1 MKGDFT
7 RNTFNPKKHYR
18 GVLMQQGR
26 VQLDADWNENLDI
39 LLNRIETETIDV
51 IGVCGVPIHDAGFG
65 ILTTMTPALTSG
77 DFGLSKGRAYVDGI
91 LVENDAD
98 VAFSQQPFVLPKPS
112 PKITASGVYLLY
124 LDVWQRHITALD
136 DKEIREVALGGPD
149 TATRVQTIWQ
159 AKVSRLG
166 NVGQNFNCSDDIN
179 PWPTAST
186 GKLAART
193 HPESVPADPCDV
205 APGGGYKRLENQLY
219 RVEIHKGSGATGGPT
234 FKWSRDN
241 GSVVVAVSEF
251 NVDGSSDKVKVTSL
265 GRDSVLGLHELDWV
279 EVLDDARELAGEPG
293 TIAQIDKIDPEQLV
307 ITLSLPATGFDI
319 NGHPKLRRWDTR
331 PEQTNA
337 EFAVAVP
344 LSNDGYLSLEG
355 GVEVKFQTGTFRTGD
370 YWLIPA
376 RTIPGKFGDI
386 EWPLESGN
394 PAFRETFGNVHHYC
408 KLALLTA
415 TGGGSTAISVSLL
428 EDCRRR
434 FPPLTE
440 LPSGGKCCCTV
451 SVGPEGDY
459 PTLQEAVD
467 ARPED
472 FKGVWHICLM
482 PGEHRL
488 ESAVEINDMNGLVI
502 SGCEWQSLIVGA
514 PGEPIFVIK
523 GSQMVRVEGL
533 YAKAR
538 SSEGA
543 FLFDDVSSLRIA
555 HNVVVNLGE
564 DLSEQEIA
572 KLEKANKAGFASQ
585 VSRFGPVVV
594 LRDGDEVEIL
604 DNIFRGQPVIKARAD
619 QIKILRNTLY
629 GSVQIFP
636 GSDDVTIEDNRILKS
651 LGAGIQLGGL
661 SKADAKELYSEGRKA
676 IYEKRYAKYEA
687 ESSPVAA
694 AGAGSGVMTEA
705 GDTSGANMNTSVL
718 MMKVDSVNSRYAG
731 GISRDLF
738 FTTRLVRIS
747 NNLIGGCRGS
757 GIITTNNIDDLQ
769 DFGNLEDVTITGN
782 RIIRCALKPD
792 LKFGQIFI
800 GGGIVL
806 TGVFDLAIESNLIAE
821 NGRSLPACG
830 IFILDGGD
838 ISITDNVVAENG
850 VAFSDQLKDET
861 GAADLQFF
869 QAGIAALGVLGN
881 NLNLFDFAN
890 SKKDALVGIPALRV
904 DGNEVTSPEGH
915 ALMVMALGTTSVHG
929 NLFTTRESRNQPPI
943 LGAAISNYLNLGACV
958 AILDYGISSIIM
970 DYLNL
975 VNTRVNTEM
984 NAASAENPL
993 AFLPDGRILFNDN
1006 QVLFKTARELGD
1018 VAGAVAI
1025 KQNVE
1030 IGPFSVLMLS
1040 FDDISMTGNQ
1050 LLASTPPY
1058 LTKKAYLKFINAM
1071 AIGVTLRATG
1081 NFFNEGMFS
1090 ALVSYFSYG
1099 MLNLAVGNEAVH
1111 YLFPLGAK
1119 TKVES
1124 NVTWI

>member
-1 MKGDFT
+1 MRNHDCIIKELEAEMKGDFT
-7 RNTFNPKKHYR
+7 RNTFDPKKHYR

-65 ILTTMTPALTSG
+65 ILTTMTPALTAG

-91 LVENDAD
+91 LVENDTD

-159 AKVSRLG
+159 GIVSRLG
-166 NVGQNFNCSDDIN
+166 NVGQNFNCSDDIE
-179 PWPTAST
+179 PWPEAST

-193 HPESVPADPCDV
+193 HPGTPPVDPCDV
-205 APGGGYKRLENQLY
+205 GTGGGYKRLENQLY
-219 RVEIHKGSGATGGPT
+219 RVEIHKSSDVTGGPT

-279 EVLDDARELAGEPG
+279 EVVDDAAELAGQPG
-293 TIAQIDKIDPEQLV
+293 TIAQIEKIDPEQLV
-307 ITLSLPATGFDI
+307 ITLSLPATGFDVD
-319 NGHPKLRRWDTR
+319 GHPKLRRWDTR
-331 PEQTNA
+331 PEQTAA
-337 EFAVAVP
+337 EFSVTVP
-344 LSNDGYLSLEG
+344 SGNDGYIPLEG
-355 GVEVKFQTGTFRTGD
+355 GVEVKFEIGTFRTGD

-386 EWPLESGN
+386 EWQQESGN
-394 PAFRETFGNVHHYC
+394 PAFLKTFGNIHHYC
-408 KLALLTA
+408 KIALLTT
-415 TGGGSTAISVSLL
+415 TGTGTALSVSLL
-428 EDCRRR
+428 EDCRKK

-440 LPSGGKCCCTV
+440 LPTGGKCCCSV
-451 SVGPEGDY
+451 SVGPDGDF

-467 ARPED
+467 ARPVD
-472 FKGVWHICLM
+472 FAGVWQVCML

-488 ESAVEINDMNGLVI
+488 EGAVEINNVNGLVV

-514 PGEPIFVIK
+514 PGEPVLVVK
-523 GSQMVRVEGL
+523 DSQMVRVEGL
-533 YAKAR
+533 YVKAS
-538 SSEGA
+538 SSEGV
-543 FLFDDVSSLRIA
+543 FLLDNVSTLRIA
-555 HNVVVNLGE
+555 NNVVINIGE
-564 DLSEQEIA
+564 GSFEGGIA
-572 KLEKANKAGFASQ
+572 TKEKAKVFSANQ
-585 VSRFGPVVV
+585 TSRLGPIVV
-594 LRDGDEVEIL
+594 LHDGDDVEIL
-604 DNIFRGQPVIKARAD
+604 DNLFRGQPVIKARAD
-619 QIKILRNTLY
+619 RIRILRNTLN
-629 GSVQIFP
+629 GTVQIFP

-651 LGAGIQLGGL
+651 LGAGIQLGGV
-661 SKADAKELYSEGRKA
+661 SKTDAAVLYAADRKT
-676 IYEKRYAKYEA
+676 IYENRYAKYTA
-687 ESSPVAA
+687 ESTPTTTADISG
-694 AGAGSGVMTEA
+694 AGA
-705 GDTSGANMNTSVL
+705 NTNIL
-718 MMKVDSVNSRYAG
+718 MKVDSVNSRYIG

-747 NNLIGGCRGS
+747 NNLIGGCLGS
-757 GIITTNNIDDLQ
+757 GIFTTNNVDDIQ
-769 DFGNLEDVTITGN
+769 DFGNVEDVTITGN

-792 LKFGQIFI
+792 LKSGQVFI

-806 TGVFDLAIESNLIAE
+806 TGVFDLEIESNLIAE

-850 VAFSDQLKDET
+850 VASSDQT
-861 GAADLQFF
+861 GSENLQFF

-881 NLNLFDFAN
+881 NLDFLDLAN
-890 SKKDALVGIPALRV
+890 SRKNELVGIPALRV

-915 ALMVMALGTTSVHG
+915 ALVVMALGTTSVHG
-929 NLFTTRESRNQPPI
+929 NLFTTRESRKQPAI
-943 LGAAISNYLNLGACV
+943 LGAEIGNYLNLGACV
-958 AILDYGISSIIM
+958 TILDYGVSSIVM
-970 DYLNL
+970 DYLNI
-975 VNTRVNTEM
+975 VNTKVNTETG
-984 NAASAENPL
+984 AASAENPL

-1018 VAGAVAI
+1018 VTGGSGKTQGI
-1025 KQNVE
+1025 E

-1050 LLASTPPY
+1050 LQASTPPY

-1090 ALVSYFSYG
+1090 ALLSYFSYG

-1111 YLFPLGAK
+1111 YLFPLGSK

-1124 NVTWI
+1124 NLTWI

>member
-65 ILTTMTPALTSG
+65 ILTTMTPALTAG

-91 LVENDAD
+91 LVENDTD
-98 VAFSQQPFVLPKPS
+98 VAFSQQPYVLPKPG

-159 AKVSRLG
+159 ARVSRLG
-166 NVGQNFNCSDDIN
+166 NVGQNFNCSDDIK
-179 PWPTAST
+179 PWPAVST

-193 HPESVPADPCDV
+193 HPESVPVDPCEV
-205 APGGGYKRLENQLY
+205 ATGGGYKRLENQLY
-219 RVEIHKGSGATGGPT
+219 RVEIHKSSGVTGGPT

-251 NVDGSSDKVKVTSL
+251 NVDGLSDKVKVTSL

-293 TIAQIDKIDPEQLV
+293 TIAQIEKIDPEQLV
-307 ITLSLPATGFDI
+307 ITLSLPATGFDV

-331 PEQTNA
+331 PEQTSA
-337 EFAVAVP
+337 EFSVTVP
-344 LSNDGYLSLEG
+344 SGNDGYIPLEG
-355 GVEVKFQTGTFRTGD
+355 GVEVKFQIGTFRTGD

-394 PAFRETFGNVHHYC
+394 PAFRETFGNIHHYC

-415 TGGGSTAISVSLL
+415 TGSSTAISVSLL
-428 EDCRRR
+428 EDCRKK

-440 LPSGGKCCCTV
+440 LPTGGKCCCTV
-451 SVGPEGDY
+451 SVGPDGDY
-459 PTLQEAVD
+459 ATLQEAVD
-467 ARPED
+467 ARPVE
-472 FKGVWHICLM
+472 FEGVWHICMM

-488 ESAVEINDMNGLVI
+488 ESAVEINDMKGLVI
-502 SGCEWQSLIVGA
+502 SGCEWQSLIIGA
-514 PGEPIFVIK
+514 PDEPILVIK

-533 YAKAR
+533 YVRAR
-538 SSEGA
+538 SSVGA
-543 FLFDDVSSLRIA
+543 FLFDNVSSLHIA

-564 DLSEQEIA
+564 DLSEAEIA
-572 KLEKANKAGFASQ
+572 KLEKANKAGFASL
-585 VSRFGPVVV
+585 VSRLGPIVV
-594 LRDGDEVEIL
+594 LRDGDDVEIL
-604 DNIFRGQPVIKARAD
+604 DNIFRGQPVVKARAD

-661 SKADAKELYSEGRKA
+661 SKTDAKELYSEDRKA

-687 ESSPVAA
+687 ESTPATAA
-694 AGAGSGVMTEA
+694 DVKSGVVTEEA
-705 GDTSGANMNTSVL
+705 DASNTNMNAKVL
-718 MMKVDSVNSRYAG
+718 MMNVDSVNSRYTG
-731 GISRDLF
+731 GKSRDLF

-757 GIITTNNIDDLQ
+757 GIITTNNIDDIQ

-792 LKFGQIFI
+792 LKFGQVFI

-806 TGVFDLAIESNLIAE
+806 TGVFDLAIESNLITE
-821 NGRSLPACG
+821 NGGSLPACG

-838 ISITDNVVAENG
+838 ISITDNIVAENG
-850 VAFSDQLKDET
+850 VAFSDQA
-861 GAADLQFF
+861 GAEDVQFF
-869 QAGIAALGVLGN
+869 QAGIAALGVVGN
-881 NLNLFDFAN
+881 NLNLLDLAN
-890 SKKDALVGIPALRV
+890 SKKDAQVGIPALRV

-915 ALMVMALGTTSVHG
+915 ALVVMALGSTSVHG
-929 NLFTTRESRNQPPI
+929 NLFTTRESRKQPPI
-943 LGAAISNYLNLGACV
+943 LGAEISNYLNLGACV

-975 VNTRVNTEM
+975 VNTRVNVEM

-1006 QVLFKTARELGD
+1006 QVLFKTEKELGD
-1018 VAGAVAI
+1018 VTGAVAL

-1050 LLASTPPY
+1050 LQASTPPY

-1071 AIGVTLRATG
+1071 AVGVTLRATG
-1081 NFFNEGMFS
+1081 NFFTEGMFS
-1090 ALVSYFSYG
+1090 ALLSYFSYG
-1099 MLNLAVGNEAVH
+1099 LLNLAVGNEAVH
-1111 YLFPLGAK
+1111 YLFPLGSK

-1124 NVTWI
+1124 NLTWI